1 MKTLEKTC
9 IVDDDPILVY
19 GMKLMMKQVE
29 FCEEILVFN
38 NGQEAIDGLL
48 DMLNRGEALPS
59 VIFLDLNMPVMD
71 GWDFLESFV
80 KIPNNNTERVT
91 IYVVSSSINP
101 ADEQRAREYEVV
113 GNYFVKPITELD
125 LTGILQS
132 A

>member
-1 MKTLEKTC
+1 MKTLGKTC

-19 GMKLMMKQVE
+19 GMKLMMKQVS
-29 FCEEILVFN
+29 FSEEILVFN

-113 GNYFVKPITELD
+113 GNYFVKPITEID
-125 LTGILQS
+125 LSNILKS